1 MTDLGLDPAKTAVLA
16 MDFQQ
21 GIISTIVTAQ
31 ERNVV
36 RKAQKVLNGA
46 RRAGVTVIHTG
57 LHFREG
63 HPEVNSCNR
72 LFGGMKQLGL
82 FLADSDEARL
92 AKGLG
97 PKKGDIVVS
106 RPRVNAFYNTDLE
119 TILRSKGV
127 DTLVL
132 MGVTTNW
139 VVEATARYA
148 ADADYRLILLEDCCA
163 GMSAEAHEFSIANIL
178 GIIAEVVTSEEFL
191 ANLK

>member
-1 MTDLGLDPAKTAVLA
+1 MTDLGLDLTKTAVLA

-21 GIISTIVTAQ
+21 GIISMIVMAQ

-36 RKAQKVLNGA
+36 RKAQKVLEGA
-46 RRAGVTVIHTG
+46 RRSGVTVIHTG

-72 LFGGMKQLGL
+72 LFGGMKQMGL
-82 FLADSDEARL
+82 FVAGSDEARL

-97 PKKGDIVVS
+97 PKKGDIMVS

-119 TILRSKGV
+119 SILRSKGV

-148 ADADYRLILLEDCCA
+148 ADADYRLIALGDCCA

-178 GIIAEVVTSEEFL
+178 GMIAEVVTSAEFL

>member
-1 MTDLGLDPAKTAVLA
+1 MTNLGLDPAKTAVLA

-82 FLADSDEARL
+82 FLAGSDEASWLRDL
-92 AKGLG
+92 AR
-97 PKKGDIVVS
+97 KKVIS
-106 RPRVNAFYNTDLE
+106 
-119 TILRSKGV
+119 
-127 DTLVL
+127 
-132 MGVTTNW
+132 
-139 VVEATARYA
+139 
-148 ADADYRLILLEDCCA
+148 
-163 GMSAEAHEFSIANIL
+163 
-178 GIIAEVVTSEEFL
+178 
-191 ANLK
+191 